1 MDCHVYV
8 HNWTLSNGGKK
19 SSFGVVSAG
28 GTAGSASAP
37 YVGALST
44 SIGINPMIALGV
56 MGIIGVV
63 SVIPLKE
70 TFGLP
75 LKNKIEEES

>member
-1 MDCHVYV
+1 MYMYITELFPTVV
-8 HNWTLSNGGKK
+8 K
-19 SSFGVVSAG
+19 SLALGVVSAG

-44 SIGINPMIALGV
+44 SLGINPMIALGV

-75 LKNKIEEES
+75 LKNKIDE